1 MKSKLFQEISLV
13 VKPFKGIRVLA
24 SVINKKGK
32 MKKILLAVF
41 SLFISLGTA
50 LQAQEFQ
57 GKAYYESRTTIKMDF
72 GGRNIPEDRK
82 QMILERMKKAGEK
95 TFVLSFNRVES
106 LYKEEQKLEQPGMGG
121 GKGMRFGMMQG
132 GGEDYYKNVKEG
144 TYAVKND
151 LFGKL
156 FLVKDSLPKLDWKM
170 EAETKKIGNYTAYKA
185 TAIKKVKRR
194 NMSAIFNRN
203 QDKKQEVYTEK
214 EVHVVAWYS
223 PEIPVNQGPANYSG
237 LPGLILEVSDDQ
249 TSIICSKLVMN
260 PKEKMVIKAPKKG
273 KKVSQAE
280 YDEIAS
286 KKMKEMRANGGF
298 RGPGQ
303 GRGR

>member
-1 MKSKLFQEISLV
+1 
-13 VKPFKGIRVLA
+13 
-24 SVINKKGK
+24 
-32 MKKILLAVF
+32 MKKILLVVF
-41 SLFISLGTA
+41 SLFITLGSSLF
-50 LQAQEFQ
+50 AQDFQ
-57 GKAYYESRTTIKMDF
+57 GKAYYESRTTIEMDF

-82 QMILERMKKAGEK
+82 QMIMERMKKAGEK
-95 TFVLSFNRVES
+95 SFVLSFNRVES

-121 GKGMRFGMMQG
+121 GGMRFGMMQG

-151 LFGKL
+151 LFGKI

-185 TAIKKVKRR
+185 TAVKKVKRR

-203 QDKKQEVYTEK
+203 QENKQEVFIEK
-214 EVHVVAWYS
+214 EVQVVAWYS

-260 PKEKMVIKAPKKG
+260 PKDKMEIKAPKKG
-273 KKVSQAE
+273 KEVNQAE
-280 YDEIAS
+280 YDEIAR
-286 KKMKEMRANGGF
+286 KKMKEMRENGGF
-298 RGPGQ
+298 RGPGH
-303 GRGR
+303 GRRR